1 MKLLAMAAAQDAV
14 VAAVYVINIRI
25 NMKKSSNIEMITTT
39 RVKKAIDTIVAIRN
53 FLDSVK
59 TLK

>member
-1 MKLLAMAAAQDAV
+1 MKLLTMAAAQDAV

-25 NMKKSSNIEMITTT
+25 NMKKSSNIEMTTTT

>member
-1 MKLLAMAAAQDAV
+1 MKLLTMAAAQDAV

-25 NMKKSSNIEMITTT
+25 NMKKSSNIEMATTT
-39 RVKKAIDTIVAIRN
+39 RVRKAIDTIVAIRN

>member
-1 MKLLAMAAAQDAV
+1 MAAAQDAV

-25 NMKKSSNIEMITTT
+25 NMEKSSNIEMTTT
-39 RVKKAIDTIVAIRN
+39 IRVKKAIDTIVAIRN

>member
-1 MKLLAMAAAQDAV
+1 MKLLTMAAAQDAV

-25 NMKKSSNIEMITTT
+25 NMEKSSNIEMTTT
-39 RVKKAIDTIVAIRN
+39 IRVKKAIDTIVAIRN

>member
-1 MKLLAMAAAQDAV
+1 MKLLTMAAAQDAV

-25 NMKKSSNIEMITTT
+25 NMKKSSNIEMTTT
-39 RVKKAIDTIVAIRN
+39 IRVKKAIDTIVAIRN